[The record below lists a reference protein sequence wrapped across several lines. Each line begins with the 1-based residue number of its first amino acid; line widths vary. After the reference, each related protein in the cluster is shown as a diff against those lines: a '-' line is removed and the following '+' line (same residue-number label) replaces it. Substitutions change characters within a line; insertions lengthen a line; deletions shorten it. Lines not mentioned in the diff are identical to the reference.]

1 MSCTIAVMSEKA
13 SLVIG
18 ASGNVGGCIVN
29 HLLAQGDRV
38 FALSRSR
45 RQSNENVTWF
55 TGELTSPEDIHL
67 PPFSTI
73 YCTAPVGKLAEA
85 LPHLMNESLCRVVA
99 FTSTGVVTKL
109 NSEIEAERLNMIEYA
124 KAERQLASICE
135 ALSVPWT
142 ILRPPLIYLEAK
154 DQNITR
160 LSNIIRKLGFLPIA
174 GSGNGLRQPVHA
186 EDLAIGAIA
195 ASTSISAQNKIY
207 ELPGGE
213 TITYRE
219 MVGRIF
225 DGMNRP
231 RRILPLPPLLW
242 RTAFRL
248 VNSALPNTN
257 LAMGTRMSQDFVFD
271 ATPAVRDFGW
281 SPRGFRPIF
290 TDDNEAAEDRREA

>member
-1 MSCTIAVMSEKA
+1 MSENA

-18 ASGNVGGCIVN
+18 ASGNVGSCIVN
-29 HLLAQGDRV
+29 HLLARGDRV
-38 FALSRSR
+38 FALSRSNH
-45 RQSNENVTWF
+45 QSNERVTWF
-55 TGELTSPEDIHL
+55 AGELTSPEDIHF

-73 YCTAPVGKLAEA
+73 YCTAPVGKLAA
-85 LPHLMNESLCRVVA
+85 AMPHLMNESLRRVVA

-109 NSEIEAERLNMIEYA
+109 NSEIEAERLNMMEYA
-124 KAERQLASICE
+124 KAERQLTSICE

-142 ILRPPLIYLEAK
+142 ILRPPLIYLEGK

-160 LSNIIRKLGFLPIA
+160 LSNMIRKIGFLPIA

-186 EDLAIGAIA
+186 EDIAIGAVA
-195 ASTSISAQNKIY
+195 ASKSISAQNKIY

-231 RRILPLPPLLW
+231 RRILPLPPFLW

-248 VNSALPNTN
+248 VSFALPNAN
-257 LAMGTRMSQDFVFD
+257 LAMGTRMSRDFVFD
-271 ATPAVRDFGW
+271 STPAVKDFGW
-281 SPRGFRPIF
+281 SPRRFRPIF
-290 TDDNEAAEDRREA
+290 VDARIAENES